1 MKIIEEAL
9 NGILLIEPRV
19 FSDDR
24 GVFFESFNEETF
36 ERISGIRTN
45 FLQDNHSVSK
55 KNVIRGLHLQA
66 PPFEQGKLVRVV
78 RGAVLDV
85 AVDIRKSS
93 PTYGKYYMAALNEMN
108 NYMMWIPPG
117 FAHGFSVLEDET
129 VFLYKCTKGY
139 SKESEMTVSYNDP
152 EIGIDWKIISPIV
165 SEKDKE
171 GSLLSNFNSP
181 F

>member
-9 NGILLIEPRV
+9 NGILLLEPRV

-24 GVFFESFNEETF
+24 GLFFESFNEEAF

-45 FLQDNHSVSK
+45 FLQDNHSLSK

-93 PTYGKYYMAALNEMN
+93 PTYGKYYIAPLNEKN

-117 FAHGFSVLEDET
+117 FAHGFSVLEDDT
-129 VFLYKCTKGY
+129 VFLYKCTKAY

-152 EIGIDWKIISPIV
+152 EIGVDWKISEPIV
-165 SEKDKE
+165 SQKDKE
-171 GSLLSNFNSP
+171 GSLLRDFNSP

>member
-45 FLQDNHSVSK
+45 FLQDNHSVSR

-93 PTYGKYYMAALNEMN
+93 PTYGKYYMAALNEKN

-117 FAHGFSVLEDET
+117 FAHGFSVLENET

-139 SKESEMTVSYNDP
+139 SKESEMTVSYSDP
-152 EIGIDWKIISPIV
+152 EIGIDWKVINPIV

>member
-45 FLQDNHSVSK
+45 FLQDNHSVSR

-93 PTYGKYYMAALNEMN
+93 QTYGKYYMAALNEKN

-117 FAHGFSVLEDET
+117 FAHGFSVLENET

-139 SKESEMTVSYNDP
+139 SKESEMTVSYSDP
-152 EIGIDWKIISPIV
+152 EIGIDWKVINPIV